1 MESMVSTSTKITA
14 LFIVLAVVLWFGATQ
29 FTDNTIIQGIVLL
42 GVGIIFPTAINEY
55 RQQKTDTTA

>member
-1 MESMVSTSTKITA
+1 MVSTSTKITA
-14 LFIVLAVVLWFGATQ
+14 LFIGLAVVLWFGAIQ

-55 RQQKTDTTA
+55 RRQKTNTTA